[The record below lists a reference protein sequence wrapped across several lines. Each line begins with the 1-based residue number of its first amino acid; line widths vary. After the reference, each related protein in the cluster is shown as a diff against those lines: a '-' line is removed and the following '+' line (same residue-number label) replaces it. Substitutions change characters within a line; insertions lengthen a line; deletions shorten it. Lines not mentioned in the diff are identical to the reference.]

1 MGAGCKLHINGI
13 VEKRRSGLVGEVI
26 RRLVGPD
33 RPSAD
38 NRGTLSNGQERRQWL
53 RPVTGRALRRRQ
65 LATRKPSQQRGLRA
79 HCDETE
85 NPFAIHGDISRADV
99 VAKLVLSGV
108 APEEAVGLDVSAR
121 EAGTVIGAAQRPDD
135 GIRHRP
141 V

>member
-53 RPVTGRALRRRQ
+53 RPGH
-65 LATRKPSQQRGLRA
+65 LACPAAPSAG
-79 HCDETE
+79 DSET
-85 NPFAIHGDISRADV
+85 
-99 VAKLVLSGV
+99 
-108 APEEAVGLDVSAR
+108 VSTER
-121 EAGTVIGAAQRPDD
+121 SPGSL
-135 GIRHRP
+135 
-141 V
+141 